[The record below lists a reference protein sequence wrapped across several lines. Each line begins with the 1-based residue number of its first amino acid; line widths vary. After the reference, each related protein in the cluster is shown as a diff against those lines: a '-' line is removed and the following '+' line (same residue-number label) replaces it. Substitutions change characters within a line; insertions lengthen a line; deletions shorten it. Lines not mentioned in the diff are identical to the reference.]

1 MLANMRLSM
10 KFGLLMALPVVAL
23 LVTAVNGYRDFG
35 ASSATF
41 IVSFVGIVLT
51 IALGF
56 AVSRSVKRSLVEAAA
71 ATRGVAAGNFHGFA
85 NAAVSDET
93 GQLLGALNELAH
105 QLQSRGSDHE
115 SVVAERDRLH
125 ETLQGMSVPVT
136 VVNEANE
143 VVFVNPAATHFLQ
156 GIEADWRAET
166 PSFSARA
173 IDGAKLPG
181 LFRDPALN
189 GVFSTNR
196 QSERVAEGDVGERHL
211 RLMVAP
217 LRDSR
222 GNVHGQVVQW
232 FDRTDSVRKARAT
245 EEALVDERRA
255 AEENKR
261 IRIALDHVNTN
272 VMLADKDRRII
283 YLNHAAQAL
292 FGGAEQEFRSEL
304 PGFSADDLVG
314 TSIDKFHKNPQH
326 QMQMLDRLTGT
337 HTAEIALAGRT
348 LKITANPVV
357 DATGER
363 LGTAVEWEDRTVEAE
378 VEREVENLVK
388 AAQDGDLEHRIKL
401 EGKDGFF
408 RQLGVGFNALLD
420 QLSGVFDEIANV
432 MGKMASGDLSASI
445 ETEYRGKF
453 GQVRNDINETTEK
466 LGQIIG
472 RLDSIA
478 ADISTASGEISS
490 GNTNLSSRTE
500 QQASSLEE
508 TASSMEELTSTVRNN
523 ADNAQQAN
531 QVATSARS
539 AAERGG
545 EVVSNAIA
553 AMDQINSS
561 SNKIAEII
569 GVIDEIAFQT
579 NLLALNASVE
589 AARAGEQ
596 GRGFAVVATEVRNL
610 ASRSATAAKE
620 IKDLIRDSVA
630 KVEAGSALVNES
642 GTTLD
647 EIVVGVK
654 KVGDIV
660 AEIAAASAE
669 QSNGIEQ
676 VNQAITSMDELTQQ
690 NAALAEQTSAASA
703 AMTENT
709 EEMRGLMAFFH
720 GAGTTSSSMPT
731 PVAKPKAANAAPAA
745 KPSAAPKAE
754 AVAKP
759 AAPAKPAPKPA
770 VSTAKPEKAA
780 APKPAASTAEAK
792 PKAAAPKP
800 TVERAAP
807 AARKPA
813 PKVAAQSFDDDEWE
827 EF

>member
-1 MLANMRLSM
+1 MLANMRLAM
-10 KFGLLMALPVVAL
+10 KFGLLTALPVVAL
-23 LVTAVNGYRDFG
+23 LVTAVSGLRTSG
-35 ASSATF
+35 VSSVGF
-41 IVSFVGIVLT
+41 VVSCVGIVLT
-51 IALGF
+51 IAFGVL
-56 AVSRSVKRSLVEAAA
+56 VSRSVKRSIVEATAV
-71 ATRGVAAGNFHGFA
+71 TRGVAAGNYHGPA
-85 NAAVSDET
+85 NAGNHDET
-93 GQLLGALNELAH
+93 GQLLSALNDLAH
-105 QLQSRGSDHE
+105 QLQSRGSDYD
-115 SVVAERDRLH
+115 SAVAERDRLRD
-125 ETLQGMSVPVT
+125 TLHGMSVAVT
-136 VVNEANE
+136 VVNDANQ
-143 VVFVNPAATHFLQ
+143 VVFVNPAATQFLQ
-156 GIEADWRAET
+156 GIEADWRAES
-166 PSFSARA
+166 PGFSART
-173 IDGAKLPG
+173 IEGVKLPG

-217 LRDSR
+217 LHDGR

-232 FDRTDSVRKARAT
+232 FDLTDSVRKARAT
-245 EEALVDERRA
+245 EEALAEERRA

-283 YLNHAAQAL
+283 YLNHAAQDL

-304 PGFSADDLVG
+304 PGFSAADLVG

-326 QMQMLDRLTGT
+326 QMQMLDRLSGT
-337 HTAEIALAGRT
+337 HTAEIELAGRT
-348 LKITANPVV
+348 LRITANPVV
-357 DATGER
+357 DAAGER
-363 LGTAVEWEDRTVEAE
+363 LGTAVEWEDRTVEVE
-378 VEREVENLVK
+378 VEKEVESLVK
-388 AAQDGDLEHRIKL
+388 AAQEGDLEHRIKL
-401 EGKDGFF
+401 NGKDGFF

-420 QLSGVFDEIANV
+420 QLSGVFDEIASV
-432 MGKMASGDLSASI
+432 MGKMAGGDLSVSI

-453 GQVRNDINETTEK
+453 GQVRNNINETTEK

-478 ADISTASGEISS
+478 AEISTASGEISS
-490 GNTNLSSRTE
+490 GNNNLSSRTE

-508 TASSMEELTSTVRNN
+508 TAASMEELTSTVRNN

-531 QVATSARS
+531 QVATTARS

-553 AMDQINSS
+553 AMEQINSS

-676 VNQAITSMDELTQQ
+676 VNQAITSMDEITQQ

-720 GAGTTSSSMPT
+720 GAGNAGSPMPRAA
-731 PVAKPKAANAAPAA
+731 AKPKAAPAVPAA
-745 KPSAAPKAE
+745 TPSAAPKAE
-754 AVAKP
+754 A
-759 AAPAKPAPKPA
+759 PAKA
-770 VSTAKPEKAA
+770 V
-780 APKPAASTAEAK
+780 APKPAAAAAEDK
-792 PKAAAPKP
+792 PKPVAPKP
-800 TVERAAP
+800 TAAKAPP
-807 AARKPA
+807 APRKPA